1 MEMYGEN
8 EVWLSAR
15 EAERLGLGQ
24 REYVWLEAADGHR
37 EGPVRVLVTERIR
50 PDCVYLVHG
59 FGHKAPLM
67 KLAHGRGA
75 SDTHLQTR
83 YDLDPVSGGAGL
95 RNNFVRIVP

>member
-1 MEMYGEN
+1 
-8 EVWLSAR
+8 
-15 EAERLGLGQ
+15 
-24 REYVWLEAADGHR
+24 
-37 EGPVRVLVTERIR
+37 LVTERIR
-50 PDCVYLVHG
+50 NDCVYIVHG

-95 RNNFVRIVP
+95 RNNFVRIVPGAPNPRHPSIASMVRERSLA